1 MNLKLPRAYR
11 VTLGAPLPLRPA
23 TLIGNSNTRAEARA
37 LAEHHIKLTGE
48 KSHPW
53 YDVDQGQEACEIV
66 GREDLIF
73 PRYLIT
79 PLYD

>member
-1 MNLKLPRAYR
+1 MNLKLPQTYR
-11 VTLGAPLPLRPA
+11 VTLGSPLLLRPA
-23 TLIGNSNTRAEARA
+23 KLIGNCNTRAEARA
-37 LAEHHIKLTGE
+37 LAEHHVKLSGE

-53 YDVDQGQEACEIV
+53 YDAGQEQEACEIV

-79 PLYD
+79 PIYD